1 MLRSMRY
8 RFFFRAS
15 IWAETLAL
23 LGHDGLRT
31 VRAVPAEHLKA
42 EPQDPA
48 MSYQTASSHIS
59 ADRVS
64 ATCRITMAGYAT
76 SWHEHEEFM
85 FLLPRRGALTLNS
98 EHSKRAQR
106 IGAGV
111 LAVVP
116 SRRFHET
123 ASSLGEHRHT
133 AVYVQR
139 DFVSFCAR
147 KANGT
152 MASGEAPRYC
162 APSSALLGALH
173 LQTQLAQLEATA
185 TSEELPRY
193 RHDLIDRLI
202 ASACVEAVL
211 NSAQSRADAE
221 LSREQ
226 LVNEIKAYLDAM
238 LAERVDIDTIALEFG
253 MSRRHLTRVFREEAG
268 ESITDYQMR
277 QRVMRAVALLNVPGT
292 TVLSAA
298 MSVGIDSPSYLA
310 RLFNKFGM
318 PSPRTLRP

>member
-1 MLRSMRY
+1 M
-8 RFFFRAS
+8 
-15 IWAETLAL
+15 
-23 LGHDGLRT
+23 
-31 VRAVPAEHLKA
+31 
-42 EPQDPA
+42 
-48 MSYQTASSHIS
+48 
-59 ADRVS
+59 
-64 ATCRITMAGYAT
+64 
-76 SWHEHEEFM
+76 
-85 FLLPRRGALTLNS
+85 
-98 EHSKRAQR
+98 
-106 IGAGV
+106 
-111 LAVVP
+111 
-116 SRRFHET
+116 
-123 ASSLGEHRHT
+123 
-133 AVYVQR
+133 
-139 DFVSFCAR
+139 
-147 KANGT
+147 
-152 MASGEAPRYC
+152 
-162 APSSALLGALH
+162 
-173 LQTQLAQLEATA
+173 A

-221 LSREQ
+221 LSCEQ
-226 LVNEIKAYLDAM
+226 LVSEIKAYLDAM